1 MISRRRFLMGATVVA
16 LGATAGVVAG
26 ATVGE
31 DTADAAQVERF
42 RYKNRDVEITPQG
55 DAAHI
60 MIDNK
65 KMVHAMRVAP
75 GQYSTHL
82 LPFNDYRT
90 LRKLSEDLI
99 DGEESGLFVL

>member
-1 MISRRRFLMGATVVA
+1 MISRRRFLTGATVVA

-26 ATVGE
+26 ATFGD

-42 RYKNRDVEITPQG
+42 RYKNHDVEITPQG
-55 DAAHI
+55 DAAHVL
-60 MIDNK
+60 IDK
-65 KMVHAMRVAP
+65 RKMVHAMQVAP
-75 GQYSTHL
+75 GLYSTHL

-90 LRKLSEDLI
+90 LRKLTEDLI